1 MSRTKN
7 NSLRELVNIGPV
19 IEKKLSKIG
28 IFTKEQFLKKDPF
41 EVFDELLKKVDP
53 TLCRCALASIVGAKA
68 GLPWHKIT
76 RQTASD
82 YDKLHPDHKW
92 RSKC

>member
-1 MSRTKN
+1 MKKN
-7 NSLRELVNIGPV
+7 ASLRTLINIGPV
-19 IEKKLSKIG
+19 IEQKLLQIG
-28 IFTKEQFLKKDPF
+28 ISTKEEFLSMDPF
-41 EVFDELLKKVDP
+41 EVFDKLLEKVDP
-53 TLCRCALASIVGAKA
+53 TLCRCALASIVGAKV

-76 RQTASD
+76 RQAASD